1 MSGAKDKR
9 KQGEDDAVS
18 GSQQQKKAREDEA
31 VTDEE
36 VEEFC
41 AILRRINTAVKYF
54 KSHGEDVAALEK
66 DIMQD
71 VKEATRMSNQN
82 EKEEDD
88 LSLDLNVTPQT
99 PTWDSNSDLNIITIF
114 LSLPSFSI

>member
-71 VKEATRMSNQN
+71 VKEGTKN
-82 EKEEDD
+82 EKEGHVQDN
-88 LSLDLNVTPQT
+88 LSLDLNATPQN
-99 PTWDSNSDLNIITIF
+99 PTW
-114 LSLPSFSI
+114 SINK